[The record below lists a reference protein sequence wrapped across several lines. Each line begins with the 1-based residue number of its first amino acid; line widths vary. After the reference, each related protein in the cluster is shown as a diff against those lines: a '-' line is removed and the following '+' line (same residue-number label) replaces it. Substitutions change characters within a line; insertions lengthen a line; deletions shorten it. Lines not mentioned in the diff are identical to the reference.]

1 MKCRRCGETFEGN
14 YCPVCGEAVKK
25 EAAPLKPASN
35 DYVSSKQ
42 TRVTEKRSLYQSSGF
57 TAATLFLC
65 FPLGLFLMWKYRKF
79 NNAARTVITG
89 LCSICM
95 VLLILSIQ
103 SLAIHG
109 TPLFYKGVQD
119 IVGNDG
125 TPGVLD
131 ILKTGET
138 GKARADNT
146 ADETESAPD
155 IEKYSSI
162 VKQELSRFLTD
173 LTYSKSSDDWN
184 ISENGSVI
192 TIQTRVRD
200 SSGETKAV
208 TVKILYETGQKY
220 YEPLRI
226 EYDGELLFDGEI
238 LFDGETLFD
247 KELLFQ
253 EPV

>member
-1 MKCRRCGETFEGN
+1 MKCRRCGEIFEGN

-42 TRVTEKRSLYQSSGF
+42 KRVTVKRSLYQSSIF
-57 TAATLFLC
+57 TAAALFLC
-65 FPLGLFLMWKYRKF
+65 FPLGLFLMWRYRKF
-79 NNAARTVITG
+79 NKAARTVITG
-89 LCSICM
+89 LCSIGT
-95 VLLILSIQ
+95 VLLILSLQ

-109 TPLFYKGVQD
+109 TPLFYKGIQD

-125 TPGVLD
+125 NSGVLD
-131 ILKTGET
+131 ILKTDET
-138 GKARADNT
+138 GKRPADNT
-146 ADETESAPD
+146 EDETESAPD

-173 LTYSKSSDDWN
+173 LTYSKSSDDWH
-184 ISENGSVI
+184 ISENDAVT
-192 TIQTRVRD
+192 TILTKVKD
-200 SSGETKAV
+200 SSGEMKAV
-208 TVKILYETGQKY
+208 TVKIKYESGQKY

-238 LFDGETLFD
+238 LFDGKIRFD
-247 KELLFQ
+247 GKILL
-253 EPV
+253 

>member
-42 TRVTEKRSLYQSSGF
+42 KRVTEKWSLYQTSGF
-57 TAATLFLC
+57 TAAALLLC

-79 NNAARTVITG
+79 NKTARTVITV
-89 LCSICM
+89 LCSICT
-95 VLLILSIQ
+95 VLFILSIQ
-103 SLAIHG
+103 SFVIHG

-119 IVGNDG
+119 IMGNDG

-131 ILKTGET
+131 ILKTDET
-138 GKARADNT
+138 GKARADST

-155 IEKYSSI
+155 IEKYFSI

-173 LTYSKSSDDWN
+173 LTYSKSSDDWI
-184 ISENGSVI
+184 ISENGAVT
-192 TIQTRVRD
+192 TILTRVRD
-200 SSGETKAV
+200 SSGEMKAV
-208 TVKILYETGQKY
+208 TVKIKYETGQKY

-238 LFDGETLFD
+238 LFQD
-247 KELLFQ
+247 
-253 EPV
+253 PV